1 MSGYVE
7 AGYAVVG
14 VGLAAYSTWILGRSR
29 SISRAVGPVRDDA
42 ANDGAASDGP
52 VHPRELGSEEQ
63 WR

>member
-14 VGLAAYSTWILGRSR
+14 VSLAAYSTWILGRSR
-29 SISRAVGPVRDDA
+29 SIARAVRPLRDDEA
-42 ANDGAASDGP
+42 EEKERREPAPEAGPGA
-52 VHPRELGSEEQ
+52 Q

>member
-14 VGLAAYSTWILGRSR
+14 VTLSAYAAWIVLRRRSVEEAVDPGQRER
-29 SISRAVGPVRDDA
+29 SGE
-42 ANDGAASDGP
+42 
-52 VHPRELGSEEQ
+52 PRP

>member
-14 VGLAAYSTWILGRSR
+14 VTLSAYGVWMSLRTR
-29 SISRAVGPVRDDA
+29 SIHRAVGPARAGDDGDA
-42 ANDGAASDGP
+42 E
-52 VHPRELGSEEQ
+52 PRG

>member
-14 VGLAAYSTWILGRSR
+14 VTLASYAAWILLRSR
-29 SISRAVGPVRDDA
+29 SIVRARR
-42 ANDGAASDGP
+42 
-52 VHPRELGSEEQ
+52 RE